1 NERFKA
7 RTGVDM
13 LGNSNTTYAGVH
25 ILQAALE
32 AAGSTGGD
40 AIRKAFI
47 EMDLTD
53 GVPMFMYERV
63 RFDGTGFMQHSQLV
77 GAQVRN
83 AEAQVIWPEG
93 LKVAE
98 AVWPVPD

>member
-1 NERFKA
+1 
-7 RTGVDM
+7 
-13 LGNSNTTYAGVH
+13 
-25 ILQAALE
+25 
-32 AAGSTGGD
+32 
-40 AIRKAFI
+40 
-47 EMDLTD
+47 MDLTD

-63 RFDGTGFMQHSQLV
+63 RFDETGIMQHSQLV

-98 AVWPVPD
+98 AVWPVPDWRSR